1 MGGMSTSPITLP
13 CRDVIVKRRRRA
25 LLLMAAGLV
34 MMFVGLPFL
43 GVALSWIG
51 VLAAVGSAIW
61 LFIQA
66 ARTASMRRVGGT
78 LTLEAETLH
87 LVDVHGVV
95 EEIRIADVESGYE
108 ARSGTA
114 VLRLNDGAEVW
125 IRIAP
130 SGAGG
135 AHHVIEHALVGP
147 SHRAMTMGLRRML
160 GALTIGVL
168 TFAGAGWGALILASW
183 LPVEDSGYR
192 ILGAIALALLTTA
205 VVVVRLGF
213 PRVVVGSDGIRIL
226 GVLRP
231 RFIAHDAIKGAKAV
245 IAGRHG
251 DLSHV
256 RVDLRDGSNVVLP
269 AVVADPGEVEGLAR
283 RIDETGR
290 AADVGR
296 ARHIAALARGDRSLR
311 DWRKDVTRVAV
322 AEPGFR
328 QNAIASDDF
337 DRVLRDA
344 AAPIDQRVGAAL
356 ALRVIDPDNATAR
369 IRVAAETSAD
379 DVARQALSAAG
390 EADVDEVMLDTLTKR
405 RA

>member
-1 MGGMSTSPITLP
+1 MSPLTLP
-13 CRDVIVKRRRRA
+13 CRDVVVKRRRRA
-25 LLLMAAGLV
+25 IWLLAAGVAMVL
-34 MMFVGLPFL
+34 VGLPFL
-43 GVALSWIG
+43 AISLSWIG
-51 VLAAVGSAIW
+51 VLAAVGSALW
-61 LFIQA
+61 LFLLA
-66 ARTASMRRVGGT
+66 ARTGSTRRVGGT
-78 LTLEAETLH
+78 LTLETETLRFA
-87 LVDVHGVV
+87 DAHGAV

-114 VLRLNDGAEVW
+114 VLRLHDRAEVW
-125 IRIAP
+125 IRIVP
-130 SGAGG
+130 SRAGA

-160 GALTIGVL
+160 GAFTIGVL
-168 TFAGAGWGALILASW
+168 TFAGAGWVGLILAPL
-183 LPVEDSGYR
+183 LPVDAPGHR
-192 ILGAIALALLTTA
+192 ILGAIAFAVLMTAL
-205 VVVVRLGF
+205 VVLRLGF

-251 DLSHV
+251 ELSHV
-256 RVDLRDGSNVVLP
+256 RVDRRDGSNIVLP
-269 AVVADPGEVEGLAR
+269 TVVADPGEVEGLAR

-290 AADVGR
+290 AADAGR
-296 ARHIAALARGDRSLR
+296 ARHIQALARGARSVR

-328 QNAIASDDF
+328 QNAIATDDF
-337 DRVLRDA
+337 DRVLRDG
-344 AAPIDQRVGAAL
+344 AAPVDHRVGAAL

-390 EADVDEVMLDTLTKR
+390 EADLDEALLDSLTSR